1 MTTTTRE
8 IVERLARD
16 AGFRILQGRI
26 VAADGGCSGEATES
40 VERFWVLAM
49 EHAAGICEAEA
60 KRLQDNGEDEHPCC
74 FWFDGLRRGA
84 DAIREAGK

>member
-49 EHAAGICEAEA
+49 EHAAGICDGVSSNCESWEDGG
-60 KRLQDNGEDEHPCC
+60 QDGMIA
-74 FWFDGLRRGA
+74 A
-84 DAIREAGK
+84 DQCAYAIREAAK